1 MLRLTLRN
9 ATTGQ
14 RVLPTT
20 YTDNYLWLAP
30 GESRDITATCLAANP
45 PAQLTVTADGY
56 NVPAATVVSFRS
68 HANGQYVSAENY
80 GMSPLIASRTAI
92 STWEQF
98 DRIDLGGGRIALKSH
113 ANGNYVTAPNGG
125 NSPLIASSS
134 SIGTAETFDL
144 IRNADNSVALR
155 AAANGQY
162 VCADNFGINPLIAN
176 KAAASTWESFDLI

>member
-1 MLRLTLRN
+1 MKGGAYLAYHAFRQLSNT
-9 ATTGQ
+9 
-14 RVLPTT
+14 VLSPH
-20 YTDNYLWLAP
+20 L
-30 GESRDITATCLAANP
+30 G
-45 PAQLTVTADGY
+45 
-56 NVPAATVVSFRS
+56 
-68 HANGQYVSAENY
+68 YVSAENY

-155 AAANGQY
+155 AAASQRFHRQVMGSLFRPAQLRRRR
-162 VCADNFGINPLIAN
+162 GG
-176 KAAASTWESFDLI
+176 AA